1 MSSYIHRNITYTYS
15 LIILDLTNSHDL
27 IFKILEKIEIN
38 TFQSIENDYRNF
50 HFYELK
56 YKMEVKMDLDI
67 RKWLK
72 NRQTIDKYP
81 LYSLFIEKIK
91 K

>member
-1 MSSYIHRNITYTYS
+1 M
-15 LIILDLTNSHDL
+15 TNSHDL

-38 TFQSIENDYRNF
+38 TFQSHLENITEIL

-56 YKMEVKMDLDI
+56 YKMEVKINSDI